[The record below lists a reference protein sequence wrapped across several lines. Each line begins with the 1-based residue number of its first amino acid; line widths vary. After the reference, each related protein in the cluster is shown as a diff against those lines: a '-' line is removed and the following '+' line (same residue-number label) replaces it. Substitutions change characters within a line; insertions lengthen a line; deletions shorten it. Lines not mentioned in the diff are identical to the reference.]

1 MAYRPVKDAMKSNR
15 QRSGI
20 KNRRS
25 RDTTAAKMSS
35 RVVVAFIVASLLVGA
50 LAISLNVKLEEQE
63 SVVPNPLARH

>member
-20 KNRRS
+20 KNRRG

-35 RVVVAFIVASLLVGA
+35 RVVVAFVVASLLVGA

-63 SVVPNPLARH
+63 SVVPRPLARH

>member
-1 MAYRPVKDAMKSNR
+1 V
-15 QRSGI
+15 
-20 KNRRS
+20 
-25 RDTTAAKMSS
+25 